1 MDIFHPVHIGLCEAL
16 GNKFYSAVLNDLDR
30 RLGQRLHL
38 DKPLG
43 ACERLDNGA
52 AAVAAADV
60 VVIRLDLNEIALL
73 LEVGHDGLAR
83 LVAIHAVVLSAVYYL
98 RILVNAEDLLKIVSE
113 ADLIVVRVVAG
124 RHFDSAR
131 AEAKLNILVGNDGE
145 LSADQRQDGVLAD
158 KVLIALVIGVNGN
171 AGVAEHGLG
180 TCGRDDELLVRIL
193 DGVSYVPER
202 AGHILVLDLGVGKRR
217 TALGTPVDDAAALID
232 KSLFVQLAECFAHA
246 LCACF
251 VHRERASVPIAGCAE
266 HLLLLN
272 DAVAVFVLPFPN
284 AVEEFLAAEV
294 IARKAFLNTKLLF
307 DLYLRRDAGVIGA
320 GKPKCG
326 IALHALIAR
335 QYILQGRVKRVTHV
349 QLTCYV
355 GGRHN
360 Y

>member
-1 MDIFHPVHIGLCEAL
+1 M
-16 GNKFYSAVLNDLDR
+16 
-30 RLGQRLHL
+30 
-38 DKPLG
+38 
-43 ACERLDNGA
+43 
-52 AAVAAADV
+52 
-60 VVIRLDLNEIALL
+60 
-73 LEVGHDGLAR
+73 
-83 LVAIHAVVLSAVYYL
+83 
-98 RILVNAEDLLKIVSE
+98 SE
-113 ADLIVVRVVAG
+113 ADLIVIGVMAG

-193 DGVSYVPER
+193 DGVSYVPEG

-217 TALGTPVDDAAALID
+217 AALRAPVDDAAALID

-294 IARKAFLNTKLLF
+294 ITRKALLNTKLLF
-307 DLYLRRDAGVIGA
+307 DLYLGRNACMIGA

-335 QYILQGRVKRVTHV
+335 QYILQCRVERVTHV